1 MKNIA
6 KILCFVL
13 SLVLIISV
21 MGVSAFADE
30 TNDNYVAYNVNG
42 DFEVVGYYETLNE
55 AIANYVDGGYIYLV
69 ADVTESIQ
77 SFSGVNIAVPDTE
90 TDSFT
95 INNTYSD
102 YPVDFDNVG
111 LGIGVTLNVK
121 TLYTGGSEN
130 SIDGIVN
137 VEGDYLHGYDAN
149 TFVFGTLNVGGELLI
164 TENTDSF
171 CGVSVY
177 GNLTA
182 GDITVENGTF
192 NFYGSTL
199 TADSFTVT
207 SIYDSNVAIEG
218 DCAFGSVSIS
228 ADADYKAVDNGDGT
242 FSIVMKNY
250 VAEVDGVK
258 FEDLTKAIAALQ
270 EGSTLSILTDI
281 TIDGEWQRS
290 GTGKGGKYINKSV
303 TIEGNE
309 YTLTFTGNIVD
320 PNYKAIFY
328 FAGEN
333 AIINNLTID
342 ASAATNYNEIIASKY
357 SIELN
362 GCNFIGNGSNR
373 SGVMFGQGAGKG
385 DDAIKNVTVS
395 INGCTFSGVKN
406 GVTDNMSRQD
416 AKSVTITDSTFDGC
430 KVNVS
435 AAESIVFTGNSVY
448 GNQVILT
455 TYSENNVLD
464 VTATGNELD
473 ANYYNWTSAVSGTI
487 QSGFQATTAGDI
499 YIGDNG
505 NWFVGGIDTGYIA
518 VPSITIED
526 GCWVINGYPTGI
538 TAEAVSG
545 VPSHLSIVNGYWYVN
560 DTNTKVRAEAIDGV
574 GVAKVEKS
582 DALSNTN
589 VSTYVIT
596 FTDGTT
602 FQFTVNNG
610 LDGNQGA
617 PGNPGPMG
625 PQGPIGA
632 PGANGVDGEDNKETL
647 QIAIIVAGASVLL
660 ALIVLGCR
668 VFKKDRFA
676 LPF

>member
-6 KILCFVL
+6 KILCFLL

-30 TNDNYVAYNVNG
+30 TNDNYVAYNVNS
-42 DFEVVGYYETLNE
+42 DFEVVGYYETLSE

-77 SFSGVNIAVPDTE
+77 SFSGINLAVDTDVVE
-90 TDSFT
+90 SVT
-95 INNTYSD
+95 INNTYD
-102 YPVDFDNVG
+102 QALVDFDNVG
-111 LGIGVTLNVK
+111 LGTGITLNVK

-130 SIDGIVN
+130 SIDGTVN

-182 GDITVENGTF
+182 GDITVENGSF

-199 TADSFTVT
+199 TADSFTVA
-207 SIYDSNVAIEG
+207 SIYDSNVYIEG
-218 DCAFGSVSIS
+218 SSAFGSVNIS
-228 ADADYKAVDNGDGT
+228 AVADYKAVDNGDGT

-258 FEDLTKAIAALQ
+258 YEDFVAALKALQ

-290 GTGKGGKYINKSV
+290 GTGKGGKYITKSV

-320 PNYKAIFY
+320 PNYKAIFS
-328 FAGEN
+328 FLGEN
-333 AIINNLTID
+333 VVINDLTID
-342 ASAATNYNEIIASKY
+342 ATKATDYKEIINARY
-357 SIELN
+357 SVELN
-362 GCNFIGNGSNR
+362 NCNFYGNGNR
-373 SGVMFGQGAGKG
+373 SAVMYGQGAGAALG
-385 DDAIKNVTVS
+385 TVTAT

-406 GVTDNMSRQD
+406 GVTDNMSGKSED

-430 KVNVS
+430 RVNVS

-448 GNQVILT
+448 GAQVILT
-455 TYSENNVLD
+455 TNSASEVLD

-505 NWFVGGIDTGYIA
+505 NWFVGGVDTGYIA

-545 VPSHLSIVNGYWYVN
+545 VPSRISIVNGYWYVN

-574 GVAKVEKS
+574 GVAKVEKN

-589 VSTYVIT
+589 VSTFVIT

-632 PGANGVDGEDNKETL
+632 PGANGVDGEDNQETL

>member
-30 TNDNYVAYNVNG
+30 TNDNYVAYNVNS

-258 FEDLTKAIAALQ
+258 FEDFFAALKAIKS
-270 EGSTLSILTDI
+270 GSTFTLLADVYLDGNWDCRSNGAKITVPV
-281 TIDGEWQRS
+281 TIDGNGCTINVS
-290 GTGKGGKYINKSV
+290 GNVKDNNWN
-303 TIEGNE
+303 TIFRFEGANTVI
-309 YTLTFTGNIVD
+309 Y
-320 PNYKAIFY
+320 
-328 FAGEN
+328 
-333 AIINNLTID
+333 NLTID
-342 ASAATNYNEIIASKY
+342 ASATTGAQRIISTKGN
-357 SIELN
+357 IELYD
-362 GCNFIGNGSNR
+362 CNFYGNNTKY
-373 SGVMFGQGAGKG
+373 GVIFSEGAGDNTG
-385 DDAIKNVTVS
+385 SVTAIVD
-395 INGCTFSGVKN
+395 GCYFSGLKTGLCYNDNGKDVK
-406 GVTDNMSRQD
+406 S
-416 AKSVTITDSTFDGC
+416 AEITNCTFDGA
-430 KVNVS
+430 KVLIA

-487 QSGFQATTAGDI
+487 QAGFQATTAGDI

-505 NWFVGGIDTGYIA
+505 NWFVGGIDTGYTA

-632 PGANGVDGEDNKETL
+632 PGANGVDGADNKETL